1 INTLEKK
8 KLTTKKLSK
17 LSKLQQDYYVF
28 LVNSGGQPFVYSW
41 DVNTG
46 NSQLLVNFIPALS
59 DAQTNY
65 IDGIPAE
72 ALHGIPGK
80 S

>member
-1 INTLEKK
+1 LWVAITNQSITLPSIKIYGINSLEKK

-46 NSQLLVNFIPALS
+46 NSHS
-59 DAQTNY
+59 
-65 IDGIPAE
+65 
-72 ALHGIPGK
+72 
-80 S
+80 